1 MSLEINLL
9 TKNLSIPAS
18 FKKTVGI
25 LNRLSLAMLVLFI
38 LLVSVVF
45 YLKFSEKQR
54 TDDISVRLA
63 SATSKVEKAKPTES
77 LYFAFTSK
85 ISAVDEIISERADP
99 VQLIGQ
105 IKKSMPK
112 DTQLAGLNYSETGIS
127 FTISTTAYEN
137 IELMVYSL
145 KNNLTI
151 PFDDITLQYID
162 KRNNAYESKFILNF
176 PKAKV

>member
-25 LNRLSLAMLVLFI
+25 LNRLSLVMLILFI

-45 YLKFSEKQR
+45 YLRFSEKQK
-54 TDDISVRLA
+54 TDNIAARLA
-63 SATSKVEKAKPTES
+63 IATSKVKNALATES

-85 ISAVDEIISERADP
+85 ISAVDTIISKRTDP
-99 VQLIGQ
+99 VQLIDQ

-112 DTQLAGLNYSETGIS
+112 DTEITGLNYNKTGIS
-127 FTISTTAYEN
+127 FTISTAAYEN

-151 PFDDITLQYID
+151 PFDNITLQYLD
-162 KRNNAYESKFILNF
+162 KKNNAYESKFVLNF
-176 PKAKV
+176 PNVKG